1 MNNYSYISKLV
12 STMNKD
18 DLLKLMEEKNIQ
30 VKFDNDYAIFN
41 YRVLPREIVNSSEC
55 NEEEIEIFKLTKED
69 INNPSIL
76 KKIENVYGK
85 NAKISI
91 SEEDERVTIKIPT
104 DYTDKVVQE
113 ARGIVID
120 MTNGEVVCWPFRKFG
135 NWQESYVDKIDW
147 DSARI
152 LEKVDGSITK
162 LWFDKKQNDWVWST
176 NGTIFA
182 ENAPVSTSL
191 SKSFLTLIQNTIN
204 YKDIPFT
211 DLDKNN
217 TYIFELTSKDNK
229 VVINYDLSELYYLG
243 TRSNVDGK
251 EINES
256 DGLFKNFRKPKTYL
270 VKDTSLESVVN
281 LSKTLNQ
288 DGNCTNEGFVVVDK
302 NFNRVKVKTE
312 EYLYLHKMASI
323 SEKNIIKS
331 LTEGLDAKE
340 LCNMVPNK
348 SHIIMYYAYKFEEVL
363 YMADEIA
370 SYTRSLYEEY
380 SYDRRA
386 VYNEVKGLPLFNVG
400 MQGLTNDL
408 QGREIFKNNYNFF
421 KTVMNMI
428 PPYEEPDILE
438 TKKIVLVKDSLL
450 EDASS
455 FDNIANEEPNKER

>member
-18 DLLKLMEEKNIQ
+18 DLVKLMEEKNIQ
-30 VKFDNDYAIFN
+30 VKFDKNYAIFN
-41 YRVLPREIVNSSEC
+41 YRMLPRELVDI
-55 NEEEIEIFKLTKED
+55 KLTEED
-69 INNPSIL
+69 IQN
-76 KKIENVYGK
+76 IEQLYGK
-85 NAKISI
+85 NAKVSI
-91 SEEDERVTIKIPT
+91 SEEDGSLTVRIPT
-104 DYTDKVVQE
+104 DFTDPVVQE

-120 MTNGEVVCWPFRKFG
+120 ITNGEVVCWPFRKFG
-135 NWQESYVDKIDW
+135 NWQESYADKIDW
-147 DSARI
+147 ESARI

-182 ENAPVSTSL
+182 ENAPVSTSID
-191 SKSFLTLIQNTIN
+191 KSFLTLIKNTVN
-204 YKDIPFT
+204 YKDIPFNE
-211 DLDKNN
+211 LNKYN
-217 TYIFELTSKDNK
+217 TYIFELTGKDNK

-243 TRSNVDGK
+243 TRSNINGK
-251 EINES
+251 EFDES
-256 DGLFKNFRKPKTYL
+256 DELFKNFRKPKSYF
-270 VKDTSLESVVN
+270 VKNTSLESVVN

-370 SYTRSLYEEY
+370 SYTRSLYKEY

-408 QGREIFKNNYNFF
+408 QGREIFRNNYNFF

-438 TKKIVLVKDSLL
+438 TKKVVLVKDSLL
-450 EDASS
+450 EEVNS
-455 FDNIANEEPNKER
+455 FNDLKIEQEKEL

>member
-12 STMNKD
+12 STMDKD
-18 DLLKLMEEKNIQ
+18 NLVKLMEEKNIQ
-30 VKFDNDYAIFN
+30 VRFDKDYAIFN
-41 YRVLPREIVNSSEC
+41 YRMLPREVVNPF
-55 NEEEIEIFKLTKED
+55 NFNKNDIEDASNLMKITKEF
-69 INNPSIL
+69 
-76 KKIENVYGK
+76 GK

-91 SEEDERVTIKIPT
+91 SEIDDTITVKIPT
-104 DYTDKVVQE
+104 DYTDPIVQE
-113 ARGIVID
+113 ARGIVVD
-120 MTNGEVVCWPFRKFG
+120 MTNGDVVCWPFRKFG
-135 NWQESYVDKIDW
+135 NWQESYSDKIDW
-147 DSARI
+147 GSARI

-204 YKDIPFT
+204 YKDIPFD
-211 DLDKNN
+211 DLNKNN

-243 TRSNVDGK
+243 TRSNINGK
-251 EINES
+251 EFDES
-256 DGLFKNFRKPKTYL
+256 DELFKNFRKPKSYFI
-270 VKDTSLESVVN
+270 KNTSLESVVN

-331 LTEGLDAKE
+331 LTEGMDAKE
-340 LCNMVPNK
+340 LCSMIPNK
-348 SHIIMYYAYKFEEVL
+348 SHIIMYYAYKFEEML

-386 VYNEVKGLPLFNVG
+386 VYNEVKGLPLYNVG

-438 TKKIVLVKDSLL
+438 TKKVVLIKDSLL
-450 EDASS
+450 EEANS
-455 FDNIANEEPNKER
+455 FNNIESNQGLLQEL